1 VGADS
6 TLLSFELAGSRVS
19 RRRGGSDRSNRMRQR
34 RLSRARGHIARQWSA
49 GLSLRLG
56 LLILSTLIRS
66 MRVLVASWF
75 APATLWASAFASE
88 SAYPDGLSAGQ
99 LLAACDG
106 DGFRVDAALSKGKIR
121 AWDFQPFRKA
131 SKEYIR
137 NSMDLDDLEARA
149 RFPPVGRGS
158 T

>member
-1 VGADS
+1 LSHDPGERDNLADNSVRAALVADS
-6 TLLSFELAGSRVS
+6 RAEVGKRWDLAELDARVRLSQ
-19 RRRGGSDRSNRMRQR
+19 RRR
-34 RLSRARGHIARQWSA
+34 
-49 GLSLRLG
+49 
-56 LLILSTLIRS
+56 
-66 MRVLVASWF
+66 RV
-75 APATLWASAFASE
+75 
-88 SAYPDGLSAGQ
+88 
-99 LLAACDG
+99 
-106 DGFRVDAALSKGKIR
+106 VDAALSKGKIH

>member
-1 VGADS
+1 LSHDPGERDNLADNSVRPALVADS
-6 TLLSFELAGSRVS
+6 RAEVGKRWDLAELDARVRLSQ
-19 RRRGGSDRSNRMRQR
+19 RRR
-34 RLSRARGHIARQWSA
+34 
-49 GLSLRLG
+49 
-56 LLILSTLIRS
+56 
-66 MRVLVASWF
+66 RV
-75 APATLWASAFASE
+75 
-88 SAYPDGLSAGQ
+88 
-99 LLAACDG
+99 
-106 DGFRVDAALSKGKIR
+106 VDAALSKGKIH

>member
-1 VGADS
+1 MRAALVANSRAEVGKRWDLAELDARVR
-6 TLLSFELAGSRVS
+6 LSQ
-19 RRRGGSDRSNRMRQR
+19 RRR
-34 RLSRARGHIARQWSA
+34 
-49 GLSLRLG
+49 
-56 LLILSTLIRS
+56 
-66 MRVLVASWF
+66 RV
-75 APATLWASAFASE
+75 
-88 SAYPDGLSAGQ
+88 
-99 LLAACDG
+99 
-106 DGFRVDAALSKGKIR
+106 VDAALSKGKIR